1 MPELPFKYLNIW
13 TFGRLCPPI
22 PHTQPYLQGLTCA
35 SFKKSNAVLIHWQG
49 LLVQYASLASRT
61 CGQINMFLLWRSSFD
76 VTLKI
81 SLSSRLA
88 CVRLVVILVQA
99 GLAVKASAQDAS
111 SSEVGYDQPAS
122 IVQDSPVP
130 GSRQLWRKA
139 CRQKKRKA
147 R

>member
-22 PHTQPYLQGLTCA
+22 PHTQPYFQGLTCA
-35 SFKKSNAVLIHWQG
+35 SFKKSNAVLILWQG

-61 CGQINMFLLWRSSFD
+61 CGQINMLLLWRSSFD
-76 VTLKI
+76 VTMKI
-81 SLSSRLA
+81 TLSSRLA
-88 CVRLVVILVQA
+88 FVRLVVILVQA

-122 IVQDSPVP
+122 IVQDSPGP
-130 GSRQLWRKA
+130 RKSPA
-139 CRQKKRKA
+139 LEKGMSTEKA
-147 R
+147 EG